1 MEKDF
6 NDFFREE
13 SDVSEAPQAEPDEGF
28 VPCTDDDAADFEDGY
43 GDGEYEDGHAI
54 EEIPEPEE
62 KPKKKKK
69 RSFKK
74 KLRRFCK
81 KLGKLPTKTLVI
93 LGGGIAFLLVAVI
106 LITVLLSKGCAAPKK
121 PEPKITVTPE
131 VTVPDATPTL
141 PPLDGEDGEDGGEG
155 EADGQ
160 SDYEAVSFTGIGTDG
175 ANYLRLNDENPLI
188 AKIQERF
195 HELGY
200 MEIPVVDG
208 KEGFTTKFGPSTKIA
223 VRAFQDVNG
232 LEIDGMLGQTSYD
245 LLMSDAAKP
254 LQFNRRSRDSVF
266 ETYIEKMQTRLIDLH
281 YLSGEASKKFDDK
294 TAQALKQFQAKNGL
308 TADAIAGP
316 MTLAV
321 LYDSKALD
329 ATSSVT
335 ATAVPTVTAEP

>member
-13 SDVSEAPQAEPDEGF
+13 TGGSEAPLAEPDEGF
-28 VPCTDDDAADFEDGY
+28 VPRTRPDDNDPAEN
-43 GDGEYEDGHAI
+43 YEGALFDDHAI
-54 EEIPEPEE
+54 EEIPEPQP
-62 KPKKKKK
+62 KPKKKKL
-69 RSFKK
+69 SFKK
-74 KLRRFCK
+74 KLRRFFK

-93 LGGGIAFLLVAVI
+93 FGGGLAFLLIAVI
-106 LITVLLSKGCAAPKK
+106 LITVLLSKGCAVSKE
-121 PEPKITVTPE
+121 PEAE
-131 VTVPDATPTL
+131 VTDTPDVPVAEATPTL
-141 PPLDGEDGEDGGEG
+141 PPLEDPEEGPEAGSDGEQTET
-155 EADGQ
+155 
-160 SDYEAVSFTGIGTDG
+160 VSFEGIGKDG
-175 ANYLRLNDENPLI
+175 ANYLQLNDENPII
-188 AKIQERF
+188 ADIQARF

-200 MEIPVVDG
+200 MDIPVIDG

-223 VRAFQDVNG
+223 VRAFQEVNG
-232 LEIDGMLGQTSYD
+232 LEIDGMLGQTSYN

-254 LQFNRRSRDSVF
+254 LQFNKRNNDSVF
-266 ETYIEKMQTRLIDLH
+266 GTYIEKMQTRLIALH
-281 YLSGEASKKFDDK
+281 YLSGEPNKKFDDK

-316 MTLAV
+316 MTLQI